1 MSGSKNSKIA
11 TSPFLAAEEC
21 LQFLWPVLS
30 EFHLDEQTRESI
42 HRAAQQLAP
51 IPRLAL
57 ELRLNAGAQT
67 PDLHQMALPDGD
79 DTVALAWFLQSRPS
93 SQYPSQLQE
102 FVASGESGDSQAK
115 PTRPIFFEWDF
126 DRLHQPASVFLPVDA
141 KFPALPEPSLHDL
154 RMRQLRA
161 LTATGQIS
169 ETAEAGQE
177 APPWAAAMQNNVSI
191 SHIGSMPLRGDL
203 LRVNYRNV
211 RQSKLGLLLEEIA
224 WPGETQPALELF
236 DELVEIADIVT
247 VAINFIELR
256 PTKDIGFEIMFDE
269 QPASEPR
276 WQQLFMLL
284 GKLGICSEL
293 EAACLLK
300 VEGRL
305 YPYMPQQTWPLSWLL
320 ATELRSGD
328 AVPYVE
334 RTLSHL
340 KVTLSA
346 EGKMMAK
353 AYVSAQHCWSDA
365 PPGYPAALSNSR
377 PPCVSATANA
387 AIKFLLSRQHQ
398 SGWWTEFR
406 TNLGPSDEWAT
417 AFVGYALGCINDGHA
432 RRAAEDAV
440 NKLLRSQRAG
450 GGWGW
455 NSCLPPDADST
466 AWAVHLFRL
475 MGYEGMAS
483 ARATEFISAH
493 LLPHGGISTYQAGVS
508 VQYRGHAAKE
518 NDDGWQSEHLC
529 TAANVAPLL
538 GGLPMRRLHET
549 QNDDGSWT
557 PYWWRSPA
565 LSTALAAEALA
576 SVTEHRASVDRA
588 ILWAWSYRP
597 SAPSAWIDAWIIRIL
612 RLGNASDL
620 QEAHR
625 RAEALAGR
633 QLEDGS
639 WPSGTDIV
647 STDTDDRIGATARNL
662 EEPNRIFTTAAVLMA
677 LTALGVQPAAA
688 EDKQP

>member
-1 MSGSKNSKIA
+1 MSGSKNSSIVA
-11 TSPFLAAEEC
+11 GPFLAAEGC

-30 EFHLDEQTRESI
+30 GFHLDEQTRESI
-42 HRAAQQLAP
+42 HHAARQLAP

-67 PDLHQMALPDGD
+67 PDLHQMVQPYGD
-79 DTVALAWFLQSRPS
+79 DDDALTWFLQSRPS
-93 SQYPSQLQE
+93 LQYPPRLRE
-102 FVASGESGDSQAK
+102 FVASGESDDSQAK
-115 PTRPIFFEWDF
+115 PTRAIFFEWDF

-141 KFPALPEPSLHDL
+141 KFPALPALSLHDL

-161 LTATGQIS
+161 LTTTGQIS
-169 ETAEAGQE
+169 ETAAASQE
-177 APPWAAAMQNNVSI
+177 APPWAPAMQDNVSV
-191 SHIGSMPLRGDL
+191 SHIGSMPSRGDL

-211 RQSKLGLLLEEIA
+211 RQSKLGLLLQEIA
-224 WPGETQPALELF
+224 WPGETQPAFELF
-236 DELVEIADIVT
+236 DELVEIADTIT
-247 VAINFIELR
+247 VAINFIHRR

-269 QPASEPR
+269 QPSSEPR

-284 GKLGICSEL
+284 GKLGICSEV

-300 VEGRL
+300 VDGRL
-305 YPYMPQQTWPLSWLL
+305 YPYMPKQTWPLSWLL

-334 RTLSHL
+334 RALSHL

-353 AYVSAQHCWSDA
+353 AYVSAQHCWSDTPPADPVAISTSHA
-365 PPGYPAALSNSR
+365 PCL
-377 PPCVSATANA
+377 SATVSA

-417 AFVGYALGCINDGHA
+417 AFVGYALGCIDDADA
-432 RRAAEDAV
+432 RRGAEDAV
-440 NKLLRSQRAG
+440 NKLLRRQRAG

-455 NSCLPPDADST
+455 NGCLPPDADST
-466 AWAVHLFRL
+466 AWAVHLFRR
-475 MGYEGMAS
+475 MGYEGMALV
-483 ARATEFISAH
+483 RAMQFISAH
-493 LLPHGGISTYQAGVS
+493 LLQYGGISTYQAGVS
-508 VQYRGHAAKE
+508 VEYRGHAAKE

-538 GGLPMRRLHET
+538 GRLPMRRLCET

-557 PYWWRSPA
+557 AYWWQCPA

-576 SVTEHRASVDRA
+576 SVTEYRASVDRA

-612 RLGNASDL
+612 RLGNASDQ

-625 RAEALAGR
+625 RAEALACR

-647 STDTDDRIGATARNL
+647 STDTDDRSGATARHL
-662 EEPNRIFTTAAVLMA
+662 EEPYRIFTTAAVLMA
-677 LTALGVQPAAA
+677 LTALGVQPTTA
-688 EDKQP
+688 EDTQP

>member
-1 MSGSKNSKIA
+1 MSGSKKSTTVA
-11 TSPFLAAEEC
+11 GPFLAAEGC

-30 EFHLDEQTRESI
+30 AFHVDEQTRERI
-42 HRAAQQLAP
+42 HRAAQKLAP
-51 IPRLAL
+51 VPRLAL
-57 ELRLNAGAQT
+57 ELRLNARTQT
-67 PDLHQMALPDGD
+67 PDLHQMVQPDGD
-79 DTVALAWFLQSRPS
+79 DDDALVWFLQNRPS
-93 SQYPSQLQE
+93 PQYPPQLQE
-102 FVASGESGDSQAK
+102 FVASAESAGSQDK
-115 PTRPIFFEWDF
+115 PTRAIFFEWDF

-141 KFPALPEPSLHDL
+141 KFPGLLEPSLQDL

-161 LTATGQIS
+161 LMAAGQIS
-169 ETAEAGQE
+169 ETAVTGQE
-177 APPWAAAMQNNVSI
+177 THPWAPAMQDNVSI

-211 RQSKLGLLLEEIA
+211 RQSKLGLLLQEIA
-224 WPGETQPALELF
+224 WPGEASPALELF
-236 DELVEIADIVT
+236 DELVEIADTIT
-247 VAINFIELR
+247 VAINFIHLR
-256 PTKDIGFEIMFDE
+256 PTQDIGFEIMFDE

-284 GKLGICSEL
+284 EKLGICTEP

-305 YPYMPQQTWPLSWLL
+305 YPYMPKQTWPLSWLV
-320 ATELRSGD
+320 ATELRSGH

-334 RTLSHL
+334 RALSHL

-353 AYVSAQHCWSDA
+353 AYVSAQHCWSDT
-365 PPGYPAALSNSR
+365 PPADPAAISTSCPPRLSTT
-377 PPCVSATANA
+377 VSA

-417 AFVGYALGCINDGHA
+417 AFVGYALGSINDPDA
-432 RRAAEDAV
+432 RRGAGDAV

-455 NSCLPPDADST
+455 NRCLPPDADST
-466 AWAVHLFRL
+466 AWAVHLFRR

-483 ARATEFISAH
+483 AHAMQFLSAH
-493 LLPHGGISTYQAGVS
+493 LLPQGGISTYEAGVS

-529 TAANVAPLL
+529 TAANVASLL
-538 GGLPMRRLHET
+538 GSLPLRRLHET
-549 QNDDGSWT
+549 QNNDGSWT
-557 PYWWRSPA
+557 AYWWRSPA

-588 ILWAWSYRP
+588 ILWAWSYRS

-612 RLGNASDL
+612 RLGNASDQ

-625 RAEALAGR
+625 RAEALARR

-639 WPSGTDIV
+639 WPSSTDIV
-647 STDTDDRIGATARNL
+647 STDTDDRIGSTARNI
-662 EEPNRIFTTAAVLMA
+662 EEPYRIFTTAAVLMA
-677 LTALGVQPAAA
+677 LTALGVQPATA
-688 EDKQP
+688 EDNRP